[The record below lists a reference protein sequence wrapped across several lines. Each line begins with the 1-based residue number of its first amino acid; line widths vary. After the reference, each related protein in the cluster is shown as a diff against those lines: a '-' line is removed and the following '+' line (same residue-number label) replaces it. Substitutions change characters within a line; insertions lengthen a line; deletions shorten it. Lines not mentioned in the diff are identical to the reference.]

1 MRPATPCSSEVVA
14 RLRDLE
20 FGGDEGSAFHRLDRL
35 MVARGCYRRVV
46 CAWRRRRRRRRGY
59 RSGRL
64 RNAKAGA
71 KDSAVAGIAM
81 RARFHRRGALGV
93 GRLIREEPVSG
104 DDGRPVGSVGSGV
117 ANGFWGHVTTAM
129 RPGVGR
135 GFGVSPRDPALV
147 VAAPG
152 TVVLNV
158 ERYMC
163 IPEARRRRWAPVR
176 WGASVVGAPAR
187 FVKKVVAARVRREG
201 RWATNGRRL
210 DRRRDQLGCG
220 RARAELLGCARMERR
235 HERKR
240 AGVELEEAWW
250 WTQDLGWHGAR
261 ESGTARGGRAT

>member
-35 MVARGCYRRVV
+35 MVRGCYRRAV
-46 CAWRRRRRRRRGY
+46 CAWRRRRRRRRRY

-81 RARFHRRGALGV
+81 RARFYRRGALGA

-104 DDGRPVGSVGSGV
+104 DDGRTVGSVGSGV

-152 TVVLNV
+152 TVVLDV

-176 WGASVVGAPAR
+176 WGANVVVAPAR
-187 FVKKVVAARVRREG
+187 FFKKVVVARVCRESRR
-201 RWATNGRRL
+201 ATDGRR
-210 DRRRDQLGCG
+210 RNRQRDQFGCG
-220 RARAELLGCARMERR
+220 CARAELLSRARMERR
-235 HERKR
+235 HERKM
-240 AGVELEEAWW
+240 AGIELEKTWW